1 MIDNNIA
8 GAVATFCECLE
19 HGRFDVPQLVTLYLW
34 DLMWCSVL
42 STDWTKAVEY
52 CRRLQVNCTWS
63 APTFFYME
71 AAFLYMQFED
81 QMFKSQRQFA
91 TTTEGIELIQQI
103 NTLTKYILS
112 LHSLP
117 RILYQSPQSHFL
129 PTEKCPPASSAT
141 LVAEFHSKSLYAK
154 RWRTLRRRDTLH
166 CPLT

>member
-112 LHSLP
+112 LPCSHLNHISFPQKSAHQRQAL
-117 RILYQSPQSHFL
+117 RWSPNSTRKVCMRKGGEL
-129 PTEKCPPASSAT
+129 
-141 LVAEFHSKSLYAK
+141 
-154 RWRTLRRRDTLH
+154 
-166 CPLT
+166 